1 MNAFMSCKF
10 NTKNL
15 SLDENENENENEN
28 KQKKDFLDNI

>member
-1 MNAFMSCKF
+1 MNDFMSCKF

-15 SLDENENENENEN
+15 SLDENENENEN